1 MRHAGRSATV
11 KVLRNVKKNTF
22 ARNAQE
28 DRMKRLLMTGA
39 LAFALAAP
47 AVAADLPQPMP
58 PPPPQE
64 PAAYVPATI
73 PVYN

>member
-1 MRHAGRSATV
+1 MQGQEEHV
-11 KVLRNVKKNTF
+11 

-39 LAFALAAP
+39 LAFALAVP

-58 PPPPQE
+58 PPPPQA

-73 PVYN
+73 PVYNLMGWMAP